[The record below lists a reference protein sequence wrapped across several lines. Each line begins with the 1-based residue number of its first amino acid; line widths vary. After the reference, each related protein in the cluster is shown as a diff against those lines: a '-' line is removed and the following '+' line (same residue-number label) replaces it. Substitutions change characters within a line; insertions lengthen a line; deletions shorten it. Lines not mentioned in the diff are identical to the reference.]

1 MTELVHGRPGDAAG
15 RLDKEM
21 RTYDLLDQL
30 GILYERVDHEALAT
44 IDACGEVDEVLGVEI
59 CKNLFLCNR
68 QQTDFYLLML
78 PGGKQFKTKD
88 LSSRLGV
95 SRLSFAKPEFMEEF
109 LDITPGAVSV
119 MGLMNDTKKRVQL
132 VIDQEV
138 LEHTEVACHPCVNTT
153 SIKLSVRDLLGKFLP
168 AVGHEAVC
176 VKL

>member
-1 MTELVHGRPGDAAG
+1 
-15 RLDKEM
+15 
-21 RTYDLLDQL
+21 
-30 GILYERVDHEALAT
+30 
-44 IDACGEVDEVLGVEI
+44 
-59 CKNLFLCNR
+59 
-68 QQTDFYLLML
+68 ML

-138 LEHTEVACHPCVNTT
+138 LEHTEVACHPV
-153 SIKLSVRDLLGKFLP
+153 
-168 AVGHEAVC
+168 
-176 VKL
+176 